1 MSNFADFFNQFECL
15 KQEFDHFEYG
25 KSFLGQDL
33 IAFHKG
39 SYTSKQLLVTAGI
52 HAREYIS
59 VQVVI
64 NLLKNYNN
72 DIGCYFLPML
82 NPDGV
87 RLVFDGV
94 FWIKD
99 KEYRNYLI
107 NLNNSKYDFSLWKAN
122 ARGVDLNVNFDA
134 MWGDSEF
141 IKNYPGA
148 NGYIGEYPISETE
161 NKNLIDFVSNKKIF
175 ASISYHSK
183 GEVVYYGFEKLNKK
197 QLKIAKNTAKNI
209 SKALNFTAIRSKNS
223 SGGLSDYLSYVYNI
237 PSFTIELGSD
247 KYSHPIQL
255 NFIDEVQK
263 NQNKVIY
270 YLIKKFGK
278 K

>member
-1 MSNFADFFNQFECL
+1 MSGFADFLNQFDYL
-15 KQEFDHFEYG
+15 KQQIDYFVYG
-25 KSFLGQDL
+25 KSYLGQDL

-39 SYTSKQLLVTAGI
+39 SYNTQQLIITGGI

-64 NLLKNYNN
+64 DLLKSYNKN
-72 DIGCYFLPML
+72 IGCYFLPML

-87 RLVFDGV
+87 RLVVDGV

-99 KEYRNYLI
+99 KNYRNYLI
-107 NLNNSKYDFSLWKAN
+107 NLNNNKYDFSLWKAN

-134 MWGDSEF
+134 MWGAGKY
-141 IKNYPGA
+141 IKNYPCA
-148 NGYIGEYPISETE
+148 SGYIGEYPISEIE
-161 NKNLIDFVSNKKIF
+161 NKNFLNFVTNKQIF

-197 QLKIAKNTAKNI
+197 QLNIAKNTAKNI
-209 SKALNFTAIRSKNS
+209 SKLLNYSYLQSKNS
-223 SGGLSDYLSYVYNI
+223 SGGLSDYLSYCCNI

-247 KYSHPIQL
+247 KYTHPIQL
-255 NFIDEVQK
+255 NFIKEVEK
-263 NQNKVIY
+263 NQSKVLD
-270 YLIKKFGK
+270 YLIKKFGEK
-278 K
+278 